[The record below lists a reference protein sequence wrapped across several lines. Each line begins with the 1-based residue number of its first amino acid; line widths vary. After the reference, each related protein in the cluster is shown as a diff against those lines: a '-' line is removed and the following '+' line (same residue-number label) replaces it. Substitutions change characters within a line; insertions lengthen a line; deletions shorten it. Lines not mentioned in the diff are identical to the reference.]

1 MVVVHLI
8 RKPLSEGNVAS
19 NVLKWGTGALN
30 VDVSRIGTTKRVPG
44 GLSRT
49 SGASLCGSVD
59 GSLRRETG
67 KESGHNPNV
76 GRWPANLILS
86 HLPGCVCQGTMRV
99 QAQRG
104 GGGVKKPG
112 NRGTSHGVYGSF
124 EGKDFQ
130 GVITKGDAD
139 GMEAIEDWD
148 CAEGCPVRGMDDQSG
163 NRPVSGAARTGRPAT
178 AGGTGNEV
186 TGIMQ
191 SIPGNGTLHNDSGGA
206 SRFFKQVQG

>member
-1 MVVVHLI
+1 MLVVHII

-30 VDVSRIGTTKRVPG
+30 IDASRVRTPGTG
-44 GLSRT
+44 
-49 SGASLCGSVD
+49 SGSD
-59 GSLRRETG
+59 
-67 KESGHNPNV
+67 

-86 HLPGCVCQGTMRV
+86 HLPECVCKGTKRV
-99 QAQRG
+99 AAQRG
-104 GGGVKKPG
+104 GGGVKRPG
-112 NRGTSHGVYGSF
+112 DKGTEHGVYG
-124 EGKDFQ
+124 EYGGKEYPD
-130 GVITKGDAD
+130 VITKGDAD
-139 GMEAIEDWD
+139 GMESIQDWV
-148 CAEGCPVRGMDDQSG
+148 CVEGCPVRGMDGQSG